1 MRRPNSTCP
10 QVPPAPRKGAEPELV
25 QSRIVTDDVRRLAA
39 FYARLVRAE
48 VVLNDDYVEVPTGLR
63 RQAAPQRYFTE
74 YHEDKRPAQS
84 AAPTGRKT
92 PAATDA
98 NCG

>member
-10 QVPPAPRKGAEPELV
+10 QVPPAPRKGAETELV
-25 QSRIVTDDVRRLAA
+25 QSRIVTDDVQRLAA

-48 VVLNDDYVEVPTGLR
+48 VVLNDDYVEAPTGLR

-74 YHEDKRPAQS
+74 YHEDQTACSKCRADGS
-84 AAPTGRKT
+84 KT

-98 NCG
+98 NFG